1 MPCKAVTLVVS
12 LRMMA
17 TLDKKFAF
25 EYVEKNENVL
35 LEQVKALKFDLP
47 ETTRVTEEKKL

>member
-35 LEQVKALKFDLP
+35 LEQVKALLLLSLICRKSHA
-47 ETTRVTEEKKL
+47 